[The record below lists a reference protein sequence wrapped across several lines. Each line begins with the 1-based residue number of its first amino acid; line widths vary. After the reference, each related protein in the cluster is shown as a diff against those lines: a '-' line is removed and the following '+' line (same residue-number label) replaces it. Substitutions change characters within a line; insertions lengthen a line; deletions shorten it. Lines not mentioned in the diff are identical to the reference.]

1 MKIRSIII
9 CTFITMFVTS
19 LAFVMGVL
27 EDRSQEA
34 KEVYQVYL
42 DGKKLG
48 AIADADELYTLIN
61 KEQSD
66 IKSTYNVDNV
76 YPPNGFNITKD
87 ITYENNIDNVKKVY
101 DEIKEE
107 KPFTIK

>member
-19 LAFVMGVL
+19 LAFVIGVL

-48 AIADADELYTLIN
+48 AIADADELYTLIHR
-61 KEQSD
+61 
-66 IKSTYNVDNV
+66 I
-76 YPPNGFNITKD
+76 
-87 ITYENNIDNVKKVY
+87 
-101 DEIKEE
+101 
-107 KPFTIK
+107 